1 MRYTSSQ
8 SRFGPC
14 KTFFFTNSLF
24 FCQVSERKKR
34 GESSSVGPMDRSQTG
49 GRKQA
54 YWLSP
59 LTFFSLLNPCR
70 WKILPFRKALEITL
84 ESILKRN
91 KINKRRVSHFD
102 GSNYCGEIYLNGTF
116 HDIILVVPCSPEER
130 EPKCIW
136 VGSLTLSLSLVQV
149 SFSLLVNTKVNISTR
164 TAAGSEVLAKHS
176 RRSSPFSFLFL
187 FFKV

>member
-136 VGSLTLSLSLVQV
+136 VGSLTLSL
-149 SFSLLVNTKVNISTR
+149 F
-164 TAAGSEVLAKHS
+164 
-176 RRSSPFSFLFL
+176 RSSLFL
-187 FFKV
+187 SLGQHQSQHIDAHSSRLRSSSKTFSTFLSIFFLIPFF

>member
-84 ESILKRN
+84 ESIKRN